1 MDGWSQRRRSGID
14 SRPAAVD
21 NRPRNVRART
31 GGMPALFDHRG
42 LVFPDGRRRAISAG
56 RHDCAFLIDAVGN
69 NVGAGV
75 DADG

>member
-1 MDGWSQRRRSGID
+1 
-14 SRPAAVD
+14 
-21 NRPRNVRART
+21 VRAHT

-56 RHDCAFLIDAVGN
+56 RHDCASLIDAVGN

-75 DADG
+75 YADG